1 MVDECNRKSRK
12 STADPKQGPPLPLIR
27 LRVDYTGFS
36 TINSQRFGQK
46 FVSKVANPHDVL
58 HWHKAAARKV
68 AKVSKKQFKLLES
81 VLRCIFIESPCK
93 PSKRKTSS
101 LLRDLMHCKLAHSS
115 LKASVERYLQ
125 PTFGILL

>member
-68 AKVSKKQFKLLES
+68 AKVSKKQFNISEACYDVYFKQS
-81 VLRCIFIESPCK
+81 SCK
-93 PSKRKTSS
+93 PSKCKDLS
-101 LLRDLMHCKLAHSS
+101 L
-115 LKASVERYLQ
+115 
-125 PTFGILL
+125 I